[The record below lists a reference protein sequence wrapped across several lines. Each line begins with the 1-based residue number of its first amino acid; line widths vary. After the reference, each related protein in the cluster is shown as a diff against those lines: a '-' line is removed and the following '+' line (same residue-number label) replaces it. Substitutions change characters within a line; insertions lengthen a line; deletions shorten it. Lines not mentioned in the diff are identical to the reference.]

1 MADKI
6 LTPSYLDLDF
16 ATLKQKFID
25 ELSQSDLFKDY
36 DFEGSNTSLL
46 IEFVAYMAELN
57 TYYLNKIAK
66 NVYDETSDLYENVH
80 RVATFR

>member
-36 DFEGSNTSLL
+36 DFEGSNTIRTAS
-46 IEFVAYMAELN
+46 A
-57 TYYLNKIAK
+57 
-66 NVYDETSDLYENVH
+66 
-80 RVATFR
+80 